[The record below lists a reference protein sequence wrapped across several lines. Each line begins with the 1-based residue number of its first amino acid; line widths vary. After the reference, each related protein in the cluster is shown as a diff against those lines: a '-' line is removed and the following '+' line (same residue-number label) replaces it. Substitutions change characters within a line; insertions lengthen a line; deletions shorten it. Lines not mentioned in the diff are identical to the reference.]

1 MGVGKYTPNAAVMG
15 DTGWKPTI
23 THQWEV
29 VIRQWLRMAAMG
41 NDRLNRKFFDWAEA
55 KDNGICQNE

>member
-23 THQWEV
+23 IRQWEV
-29 VIRQWLRMAAMG
+29 VIRQWLRMKAMG
-41 NDRLNRKFFDWAEA
+41 NDRLNRK
-55 KDNGICQNE
+55 KNRLGGS